1 MSLGNWSMNIGLGV
15 TIMVHLL
22 GLLHCLHVL
31 IYVRSSQGAIAW
43 MLAFLVMPWIAI
55 PFLLGDWKN

>member
-1 MSLGNWSMNIGLGV
+1 MNIGVGV